1 VQSRG
6 YAGLVILISV
16 LLLLLLCQGLRMG
29 CDLWVTFWGREETA
43 NSDAELA
50 KRAAAGQ
57 GPPTD
62 HVVWFWI
69 VGCAIFSVVTFVVV
83 GFRAHLFVSLAL
95 RVSDRLHRILFR
107 KLLLAPVTLFY
118 DVTPLGRVLNRMS
131 KDFDQVDSF
140 CPDLFAQFLQH
151 SMNLLGGLVLSVVS
165 TPYFLCVIAPVFFVF
180 ARLQTY
186 FRLSSRE
193 LKRLEGVTRSPIF
206 SMFSESLLGLATIR
220 ASSYRARRDS
230 SPASRGTRT
239 RRRFSHRPARSE
251 RPLCGICD
259 RSAASSPSATARA
272 STSAHPASRGT
283 PRPACSWP
291 CATATIL
298 LRKCGIFAC

>member
-1 VQSRG
+1 
-6 YAGLVILISV
+6 
-16 LLLLLLCQGLRMG
+16 
-29 CDLWVTFWGREETA
+29 
-43 NSDAELA
+43 
-50 KRAAAGQ
+50 
-57 GPPTD
+57 
-62 HVVWFWI
+62 
-69 VGCAIFSVVTFVVV
+69 VVTFVVV
-83 GFRAHLFVSLAL
+83 GFRAYLFVSLAL

-193 LKRLEGVTRSPIF
+193 LKRLEG
-206 SMFSESLLGLATIR
+206 ATPT
-220 ASSYRARRDS
+220 APSRDS
-230 SPASRGTRT
+230 WPASRGTRT
-239 RRRFSHRPARSE
+239 HCRFSRRPARSE
-251 RPLCGICD
+251 KPQCGICD

-291 CATATIL
+291 CVTATIL
-298 LRKCGIFAC
+298 SRKSGIFAW